1 MSLRSNFLMRP
12 VNRTAR
18 LFQQTLVGVSRKFQ
32 QNLRL
37 SHSTRDELELQL
49 WNYTSSVVFVLFGLA
64 LFCSLF
70 VFNLRQVFYS
80 SCSFNHFCSKIL
92 LQIHKWV
99 KQKTLENMKNIVVI
113 FLLLAGTSWNFGSIS
128 SVPFSLFGWRNRMY
142 AYAMLQ
148 WSSVQFQVDRV
159 YNRQ

>member
-37 SHSTRDELELQL
+37 SHSTRDESELQL

-99 KQKTLENMKNIVVI
+99 KQKTLENIKT
-113 FLLLAGTSWNFGSIS
+113 LLWSFYFWLGHLEIS
-128 SVPFSLFGWRNRMY
+128 VAFPVCRFPCLDGEIGCMRTQCFSE
-142 AYAMLQ
+142 A
-148 WSSVQFQVDRV
+148 V
-159 YNRQ
+159 YNFR